1 MSDKNRS
8 KIKWR
13 FKSKDG
19 LKLFAHA
26 FPSKNP
32 PKAIICLTH
41 GHGEHLE
48 RYKNLAAALND
59 ADYSMIGFDQRGH
72 GQSDGPRGHTPSYE
86 TLLDDIDAFLA
97 EVDDNYPDLPRILYG
112 HSMGGNLALNYAL
125 RRKPKL
131 LGVIATGPWI
141 KLAFE
146 PPAVQVFLG
155 KTMDKIYPAFIQ
167 ASGLETAALSRDLEV
182 VHAYED
188 DSLVHDKISARL
200 FVGIYESGLWALE
213 NAEEFPLPLL
223 LMHGSADRLTS
234 ADASREFAEK
244 VGDKVKLKIWDGF
257 YHEIHNEPEQ
267 ADVFKTI
274 INWLEKL

>member
-1 MSDKNRS
+1 MSEKKRS
-8 KIKWR
+8 KNKWR

-19 LKLFAHA
+19 LELFAHA
-26 FPSKNP
+26 FPSENP
-32 PKAIICLTH
+32 PKAVICLAH
-41 GHGEHLE
+41 GHGEHIK
-48 RYKNLAAALND
+48 RYQHLAAALND
-59 ADYSMIGFDQRGH
+59 SGYALVGFDNRGH

-86 TLLDDIDAFLA
+86 SLLDDIDAFLV
-97 EVDDNYPDLPRILYG
+97 EVDKDFPNIPRILYG

-131 LGVIATGPWI
+131 KGVIATGPWV

-155 KTMDKIYPAFIQ
+155 RTMDKIYPAFIQ
-167 ASGLETAALSRDLEV
+167 ASGLETAALSRDPEV
-182 VHAYED
+182 VRAYEED
-188 DSLVHDKISARL
+188 TFVHNKISARL
-200 FVGIYESGLWALE
+200 FVGMYESGLWALE
-213 NAEEFPLPLL
+213 NAKEFPLPLL

-244 VGDKVKLKIWDGF
+244 AGEKVDLKIWDGF

-267 ADVFKTI
+267 ADVFKMI
-274 INWLEKL
+274 IDWLEKL